1 MKITGKY
8 QQTSYEP
15 LIALSPN
22 AEVVVIATAGLLSFY
37 STLTGRHDYTIDN
50 LYSAGRTTS
59 LLFDALGKYILASGE
74 KYIRVFHNV
83 TGYRCAIETAQE
95 KLKSSQTSAT
105 KERLEQLIKTNK
117 AFLSE
122 LEKK

>member
-8 QQTSYEP
+8 QQTAYEP

-37 STLTGRHDYTIDN
+37 STLTGQHDYTIDN
-50 LYSAGRTTS
+50 LYSTGKLTTI
-59 LLFDALGKYILASGE
+59 LFDAMGKYLLASGD

-105 KERLEQLIKTNK
+105 KERLELLIKTNK
-117 AFLSE
+117 AFLSD